1 MWISAA
7 GLSSSTPMA
16 LMPVIRYKFP
26 LLSTNKIKEAMDGL
40 LTLLVTQVPFPIAMK
55 PGSVRSNIH
64 EEDGVSK
71 ESD

>member
-1 MWISAA
+1 
-7 GLSSSTPMA
+7 
-16 LMPVIRYKFP
+16 
-26 LLSTNKIKEAMDGL
+26 MDWL

-64 EEDGVSK
+64 EEDSISK